1 MVGNAADHLAQIG
14 FGIEAAIR
22 PLALGRKNYLFAGSD
37 GSALLV
43 ISSENEPIFSL
54 PLGQKEQ
61 RIQKRIQPQI
71 ADGLMG
77 SDSRPEVT
85 A

>member
-1 MVGNAADHLAQIG
+1 MVGDAADHLAQIG

-54 PLGQKEQ
+54 PLGQKRAEDTKTNSAAD
-61 RIQKRIQPQI
+61 RRR
-71 ADGLMG
+71 ADG
-77 SDSRPEVT
+77 
-85 A
+85 